1 MYFGSYEVIQRM
13 LVPEGGDRSNLGV
26 FRTLFAGNVTR
37 LPTIVEILKILIKK
51 INKKSNK
58 LYFIA

>member
-51 INKKSNK
+51 F
-58 LYFIA
+58 YE